1 MVVMVS
7 GKTVRHR
14 ARAVGDAEIRVE
26 AAGVAVRPG
35 ERANHHV
42 IQRRAAGEAQ
52 IVAGQRAVVAEGW
65 SASVLIS
72 EQPSQTAP
80 SGRETEI
87 LRFGK
92 ANETAVTSASTYA
105 LRHPLPGRYN
115 RHDDETRRTIVQV
128 ADYVQ
133 DEYSGS
139 RSGTAQFVAWG
150 AWLDEQH
157 EPSGTA
163 AHRRR
168 VRSFPA
174 SRPIASVVPRRQ
186 YAAHPQ

>member
-1 MVVMVS
+1 MFVMVS

-139 RSGTAQFVAWG
+139 RSGTAQFVAWARG
-150 AWLDEQH
+150 WTNSMSRVSGQ
-157 EPSGTA
+157 PSDRIRGSPPSIRGTPP
-163 AHRRR
+163 
-168 VRSFPA
+168 VA
-174 SRPIASVVPRRQ
+174 SRCG
-186 YAAHPQ
+186 

>member
-14 ARAVGDAEIRVE
+14 ARAVGDAEIR
-26 AAGVAVRPG
+26 GVAVRPG
-35 ERANHHV
+35 ERAKHHV

-105 LRHPLPGRYN
+105 LRHPLPGRCM
-115 RHDDETRRTIVQV
+115 
-128 ADYVQ
+128 A
-133 DEYSGS
+133 
-139 RSGTAQFVAWG
+139 
-150 AWLDEQH
+150 
-157 EPSGTA
+157 
-163 AHRRR
+163 
-168 VRSFPA
+168 
-174 SRPIASVVPRRQ
+174 
-186 YAAHPQ
+186 

>member
-1 MVVMVS
+1 MFVMVS

-14 ARAVGDAEIRVE
+14 ARAVGDAEIR
-26 AAGVAVRPG
+26 GVAVRPG

-42 IQRRAAGEAQ
+42 SQRRAAGEAQ

-139 RSGTAQFVAWG
+139 RSGTAQFVAWARG
-150 AWLDEQH
+150 WTNSMSRVSGQ
-157 EPSGTA
+157 PSDRIRGSPPSIRGTPP
-163 AHRRR
+163 
-168 VRSFPA
+168 VA
-174 SRPIASVVPRRQ
+174 SRCG
-186 YAAHPQ
+186 